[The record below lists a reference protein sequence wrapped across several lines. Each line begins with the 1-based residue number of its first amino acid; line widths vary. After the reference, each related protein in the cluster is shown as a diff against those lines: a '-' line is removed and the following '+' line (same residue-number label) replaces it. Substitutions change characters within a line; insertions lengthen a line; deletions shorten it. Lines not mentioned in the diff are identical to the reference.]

1 MGILFLPARQERCSS
16 LLSCSAVRPLPL
28 LRLRPRLIP
37 TMATATPEST
47 VALASGA
54 MADTVLD
61 TAVATPAL
69 DMDLDMEAT
78 ATLVL
83 EVTTASVRLRPSL
96 RLKLR
101 LIPDMDT
108 VLAIAVA
115 TPLLDMLDLDTAVD
129 TTEDSAMAEADPY
142 YGYGY
147 SGLYGGYGL
156 SSYGGYG
163 LGYSRGYSTL
173 GYSGLGYSRG
183 YYGHGYGYGRG
194 YGYFG

>member
-16 LLSCSAVRPLPL
+16 LLSCSAVRPLSL

-54 MADTVLD
+54 TVDTVLA
-61 TAVATPAL
+61 TAVVTPASA
-69 DMDLDMEAT
+69 MDLDMEAT

-101 LIPDMDT
+101 LILTEDT
-108 VLAIAVA
+108 DTALDTAVA
-115 TPLLDMLDLDTAVD
+115 TPPLDTPDLDTAVG
-129 TTEDSAMAEADPY
+129 TTVDSATAVATME
-142 YGYGY
+142 
-147 SGLYGGYGL
+147 SERLRL
-156 SSYGGYG
+156 S
-163 LGYSRGYSTL
+163 LRLIPTTVTVTLDSTVDTV
-173 GYSGLGYSRG
+173 
-183 YYGHGYGYGRG
+183 
-194 YGYFG
+194 